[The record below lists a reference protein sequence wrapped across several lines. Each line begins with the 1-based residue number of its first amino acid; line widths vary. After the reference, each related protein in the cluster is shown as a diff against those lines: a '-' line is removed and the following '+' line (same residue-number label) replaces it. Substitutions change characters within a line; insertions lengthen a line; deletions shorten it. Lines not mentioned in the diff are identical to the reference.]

1 MIKKYLLTGILI
13 LALDSIYL
21 NLSKHLFIKQ
31 IKIIQKEPFK
41 LNIYSAIVCYIL
53 LTLGI
58 YYFVIQKN
66 LSYKEAFLLG
76 FIIYGIFDT
85 TTMSIFKD
93 WNPSIALLDTFWGGI
108 LFTLV
113 LFIYKKIE
121 KIYL

>member
-1 MIKKYLLTGILI
+1 M
-13 LALDSIYL
+13 
-21 NLSKHLFIKQ
+21 FIKQ

-58 YYFVIQKN
+58 YYFVIQNN

>member
-1 MIKKYLLTGILI
+1 MIKKYLLIGIII
-13 LALDSIYL
+13 LALDSVYL
-21 NLSKHLFIKQ
+21 SLTKNLFAKQ
-31 IKIIQKEPFK
+31 IKLVQKKPFK
-41 LNIYSAIVCYIL
+41 LNIYSAILCYIL

-58 YYFVIQKN
+58 SYFVIEKN

-93 WNPSIALLDTFWGGI
+93 WNPLLALLDTCWGGF

-113 LFIYKKIE
+113 LFIYNKIN
-121 KIYL
+121 KFL